1 MKTFNDVNSQLL
13 THNVRLDSFIAGNP
27 KMDKSAVA
35 TYGLSLNPSYSD
47 KICAFKNLCAD
58 LCLYSSGMQFNTK
71 YKARTAK
78 SALLFEDRNLFMFAL
93 VVSIARKQ
101 KKHNGAIN
109 IRPNVISDI
118 PYWHG
123 TYKFMPTMEQ
133 SDFLKEKFDLDL
145 SPSGSYSIFEIFGS
159 ITFYDYTKNFHSL
172 VESKSI
178 DNYHLTFSL
187 DGHTNKSEA
196 IAALKHGFN
205 VAVPALI
212 DRPDFF
218 AIDGRYYP
226 TYDAD
231 KSDDRT
237 ADPAGGHIGW
247 LKYKRVK
254 GNPANN
260 GFLMTKAGV

>member
-1 MKTFNDVNSQLL
+1 MKTFTDLDAAL
-13 THNVRLDSFIAGNP
+13 RAYDVRLASFIAGNP
-27 KMDKSAVA
+27 KMDKSPTP
-35 TYGLSLNPSYSD
+35 TYGLSLNPNYSD
-47 KICAFKNLCAD
+47 KICPHKNLCAS
-58 LCLYSSGMQFNTK
+58 LCLYSSGMQFDTK

-78 SALLFEDRNLFMFAL
+78 SALLFDDRNLFLFAL

-101 KKHNGAIN
+101 QKHKNIN

-118 PYWHG
+118 PYWH
-123 TYKFMPTMEQ
+123 KSFRFMPTAAQ
-133 SDFLKEKFDLDL
+133 ADFLKIKFGLDL
-145 SPSGSYSIFEIFGS
+145 SPSGSYTIFEIFPS
-159 ITFYDYTKNFHSL
+159 VVYYDYTKNFHSL
-172 VESKSI
+172 IESKSI

-187 DGHTNKSEA
+187 DGATNKGEA
-196 IAALKHGFN
+196 LTALQHGFN

-218 AIDGRYYP
+218 SIDGRFYP

-237 ADPAGGHIGW
+237 SDPCGGHIGW